1 MSRHSLLRRAKVA
14 LSLAQRNGKM
24 PQDALNLHLTQLQEA
39 GTALVSRLPVLI
51 QAEKEN
57 KKLLAE
63 QKEQDR
69 KEKEIARK
77 KARAARRAPPIP
89 ASIATT
95 LPLPSSTPGAA
106 PACSVAG
113 CRGSQEEEGQGEAR
127 GGGAG

>member
-77 KARAARRAPPIP
+77 KAPARSAPPIL

-106 PACSVAG
+106 PACSAAG
-113 CRGSQEEEGQGEAR
+113 CRGSQEAESQGEAR